1 MTTSGT
7 AIRSMCRFGFRL
19 DKFPIYPSVGL
30 ERDVEHC
37 IGVPSGMKYTIFYN
51 LIISESSVKR
61 VSDSVLGR

>member
-37 IGVPSGMKYTIFYN
+37 IGVPSGMKYTNF
-51 LIISESSVKR
+51 L
-61 VSDSVLGR
+61 